1 MKVIFFQNLRV
12 IIRKIEIGYIFSK
25 FLEDKMEKKMNLNK
39 GRKEK
44 TITRM
49 TNWKN
54 GIRGQE

>member
-12 IIRKIEIGYIFSK
+12 IIRRIEIGYIFSK
-25 FLEDKMEKKMNLNK
+25 FLEDKMEKKMNVNK

-44 TITRM
+44 ITRM
-49 TNWKN
+49 KNWKN

>member
-1 MKVIFFQNLRV
+1 
-12 IIRKIEIGYIFSK
+12 
-25 FLEDKMEKKMNLNK
+25 MEKKMNLNK

>member
-12 IIRKIEIGYIFSK
+12 IIRIEIGYIFSK

-44 TITRM
+44 IITRM
-49 TNWKN
+49 KNWKN